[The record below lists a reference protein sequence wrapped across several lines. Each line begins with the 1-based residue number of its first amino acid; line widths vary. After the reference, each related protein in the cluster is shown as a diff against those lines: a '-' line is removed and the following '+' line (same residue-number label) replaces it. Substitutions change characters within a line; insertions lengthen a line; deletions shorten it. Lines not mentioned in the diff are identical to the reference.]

1 VPLREAHVP
10 YIPRILTVPES
21 SSRKQIELRQA
32 TILADIAPLWMKLM
46 LSASHPIADYIK
58 EAAMPE
64 RELIEG
70 CLKGDAQAQRELYE
84 QYKVPLFRLCLRY
97 ASSREEAEDIL
108 QEGFLKV
115 FSDLEQ
121 YRGTGAL
128 GAWMRRVV
136 LNVALQH
143 LRRQKQLPVTAELET
158 IAELADDS
166 VEQLFSQLRAKA
178 LVGLIQQ
185 LPPGYRTVF
194 NLYVIEGYA
203 HREIADM
210 LSISENTSK
219 SQLSKAKALLRR
231 VLEKTM
237 AS

>member
-1 VPLREAHVP
+1 
-10 YIPRILTVPES
+10 
-21 SSRKQIELRQA
+21 
-32 TILADIAPLWMKLM
+32 MKLM

-58 EAAMPE
+58 AAMPE

-70 CLKGDAQAQRELYE
+70 CLKGDPQAQRGLYE

-97 ASSREEAEDIL
+97 ASSREEAEDML

-115 FSDLEQ
+115 FADLGQ
-121 YRGTGAL
+121 YRGEGAL
-128 GAWMRRVV
+128 GGWMRRVV

-143 LRRQKQLPVTAELET
+143 LRRQKQWPATTDLEELPEIADGSAE
-158 IAELADDS
+158 
-166 VEQLFSQLRAKA
+166 QMFSQLRAKA
-178 LVGLIQQ
+178 LLGLIQQ

-194 NLYVIEGYA
+194 NLYVIEGYT
-203 HREIADM
+203 HREIAEM